1 MSPDVVIVGA
11 GITGCATAYELSKSG
26 LRVQVIEKYYPASMG
41 SGWTLAGVRQSGRH
55 AAELPLAQYAV
66 EKWRNLD
73 EALGADTGYVQ
84 AGNLRLARSEEEVK
98 KVKSLVDSQRRKNL
112 NIILLSNNKQVRDVA
127 PCVSKK
133 ILAASF
139 CPTDGHADPYS
150 TVDAFKRAAER
161 QGVTFHTGES
171 VQKLLIRN
179 NQLIGLETSKRRIET
194 PKCLLACGVSIN
206 ELIEPIGLT
215 IPLSISIATVIQTT
229 RQESLLAPVLGVVDG
244 AVTLRQ
250 QRDGRFRLSSGVETW
265 SGKITEIN
273 GQPYAFP
280 AISKVQST
288 LEAGLDICPA
298 LEHFQ
303 MRSFWGGT
311 IDLTPDALPVLD
323 EAPNAKGL
331 FLASGFSGHG
341 FGIAPASGHILSRL
355 ILEQTP
361 DLPIG
366 SFAFNRFDQGS
377 TPQSQATLHG

>member
-55 AAELPLAQYAV
+55 AAELPLAQYSV

-73 EALGADTGYVQ
+73 EALDADTGYVQ
-84 AGNLRLARSEEEVK
+84 AGNLRLARSEEEVE
-98 KVKSLVDSQRRKNL
+98 KVKSLVDAQRRENL
-112 NIILLSNNKQVRDVA
+112 NISLLSNNKEIRDVA

-139 CPTDGHADPYS
+139 CPTDGHADPQS
-150 TVDAFKRAAER
+150 TVDAFKREAER
-161 QGVTFHTGES
+161 QGVTFHLGES
-171 VQKLLIRN
+171 AQKLLIRN
-179 NQLIGLETSKRRIET
+179 NQVIGLETSKRRIKT
-194 PKCLLACGVSIN
+194 PKCLLACGDSIN
-206 ELIEPIGLT
+206 ELIEPIGIT

-229 RQESLLAPVLGVVDG
+229 PQEPLLAPVLGVVDG

-250 QRDGRFRLSSGVETW
+250 QRDGQFRLSSGVEAW
-265 SGKITEIN
+265 NGKITEIN

-288 LEAGLDICPA
+288 LEAGLGICPD
-298 LEHFQ
+298 LENFQ

-311 IDLTPDALPVLD
+311 IDLTPDALPILD

-341 FGIAPASGHILSRL
+341 FGIAPASGHILSKL

-361 DLPIG
+361 DLPIE
-366 SFAFNRFDQGS
+366 SFAFDRFDQKS
-377 TPQSQATLHG
+377 TPQSPATLHG